1 MLNVK
6 NVINILDY
14 KFIKMKKEF
23 TKKMIYKTIYYNNV
37 SYIVYC
43 KTQKD
48 KLEELEKYWEEYT
61 DNLIEEFW
69 GIDNFDE
76 AYEKYIDEKFYNFD
90 VNELK
95 EFLEW
100 VYSFFKKHVSEEW
113 CIKMIIAMFIRDWIL
128 DEYEAKEIKEKIK
141 KDKEFQ
147 KYLFKIMLEWLDN
160 ITKVNRYSF
169 SRWMEE
175 LYKLIWEKL
184 PKIWGIDYY
193 NLSEF
198 EFYDYWEK
206 YVDDYLRKKGI
217 EWVMKEVF
225 E

>member
-1 MLNVK
+1 MG
-6 NVINILDY
+6 
-14 KFIKMKKEF
+14 KEF
-23 TKKMIYKTIYYNNV
+23 TREMFYASTYFRDI

-43 KTQKD
+43 KSQGN
-48 KLEELEKYWEEYT
+48 KLEEVEKYWEEYI
-61 DNLIEEFW
+61 DRLNKEFW
-69 GIDNFDE
+69 SIDNFDE
-76 AYEKYIDEKFYNFD
+76 AEGKYIDEKFYKFNL
-90 VNELK
+90 NELK

-100 VYSFFKKHVSEEW
+100 LYSFFKKHVLEEW

-128 DEYEAKEIKEKIK
+128 DEDEAKEIKEKIRGN
-141 KDKEFQ
+141 KEFQ

-175 LYKLIWEKL
+175 LYKLIWRKL

-206 YVDDYLRKKGI
+206 YVDEYLRKKWI
-217 EWVMKEVF
+217 EWVMKDVF